1 MTVLYLT
8 IMTYLCVVSVTI
20 SVSYTIHERS
30 IRFVVQGPFVAAGDI
45 RRRLSESLSAP
56 QALFK
61 RDPEDPSGTVQDY
74 DLSGS
79 KQLSYVF
86 FGYLNHTLENYNS
99 VSITPYS
106 AMLL

>member
-1 MTVLYLT
+1 M
-8 IMTYLCVVSVTI
+8 
-20 SVSYTIHERS
+20 SYTIHERC

-86 FGYLNHTLENYNS
+86 FGYSNHTLENYNI
-99 VSITPYS
+99 VSMTPYS